1 MVDHLFQRQQ
11 QHAAHRNPA
20 GNNHR
25 DHQQHHRRKDPQN
38 AFVVAFIV
46 LDTFGGQRGLRLTPL
61 AINLLHRGLLLFGIL
76 FEHIFQIALPQQN
89 VHLRQRGGVDAVLL
103 FQAIGQVLVHTRR
116 FRQRVVFIV
125 MGLGIGQQVF
135 RGIDQLVQLPAVNLR
150 RHAALQA
157 QHAAVESD
165 ARLVQADP
173 GVGKLRDV
181 LAGKLR
187 NGEVLFI
194 VIECVNENA
203 GGDQLHDAE
212 HKQHRNQK
220 SNDFYTFK
228 HALPFLYTGI
238 V

>member
-103 FQAIGQVLVHTRR
+103 FRAIGGARPY
-116 FRQRVVFIV
+116 
-125 MGLGIGQQVF
+125 
-135 RGIDQLVQLPAVNLR
+135 PAFP
-150 RHAALQA
+150 AA
-157 QHAAVESD
+157 HSIY
-165 ARLVQADP
+165 
-173 GVGKLRDV
+173 
-181 LAGKLR
+181 R
-187 NGEVLFI
+187 NGSGHRP
-194 VIECVNENA
+194 A
-203 GGDQLHDAE
+203 GFS
-212 HKQHRNQK
+212 R
-220 SNDFYTFK
+220 Y
-228 HALPFLYTGI
+228 
-238 V
+238 